1 MTSYGFSIPP
11 YDVITHNSKKPVSS
25 ICPIYMED
33 TIKRLLMSD
42 SQSCR
47 ESNPDFI
54 GTILK
59 TRVCETAL
67 NVRFCFAKSTF
78 LRCGPDRI
86 RTGDLSIANAA
97 LYQLSYRPRYKSPF
111 IY

>member
-1 MTSYGFSIPP
+1 MGSIPP